1 MNSDNM
7 IPLCEPLFQGR
18 EKEYLENCID
28 SGWVSSAGQYVRQLE
43 EGFEKILP
51 GCRAAAVS
59 SGTAAM
65 FLALRGLRVPPDAEV
80 IVQNVTFAGTIN
92 PVIHLGAHPLLM
104 DIDESTLSL
113 DPEKLDDFFR
123 NRIIRRNGIN
133 YNRESGRA
141 VAAVTVAHLYG
152 LPARI
157 EEIAGICSRYG
168 VPLIEDAAESLG
180 ATWEERLTGT
190 FGQVAI
196 FSLNG
201 NKLVTG
207 GSGGIVV
214 SSDVK
219 LIQEV
224 KRWSDH
230 YRSAEDRWVYERA
243 GYNYQLNNLQA
254 AVALAQ
260 LEKLTEKITRKRQIH
275 ERYAELFQ
283 QAPEV
288 RLLEEVFPGHASYWM
303 NVIQIE
309 NRDVNEVIAQLASG
323 GIEARPVF
331 KPLHTM
337 KPYRKYLVLEPLSG
351 TEFSSTCCCL
361 PSSESLT
368 INQQEL
374 VVERVIA
381 AIRYGTK
388 KRRGE
393 HV

>member
-1 MNSDNM
+1 M
-7 IPLCEPLFQGR
+7 IPLCEPLFEGR
-18 EKEYLENCID
+18 EKEYLANCID

-43 EGFEKILP
+43 EGFEQIMP

-92 PVIHLGAHPLLM
+92 PVIHLGARPLLM
-104 DIDESTLSL
+104 DIDTSTLSL
-113 DPEKLDDFFR
+113 DPEKLNDFFR

-141 VAAVTVAHLYG
+141 VAAVIVAHLYG

-157 EEIAGICSRYG
+157 EEIAAVCSRYG

-180 ATWEERLTGT
+180 ATWDERPTGT

-207 GSGGIVV
+207 GSGGVVV

-230 YRSAEDRWVYERA
+230 YRSEEDRWVYERA

-260 LEKLTEKITRKRQIH
+260 LERLPEKIARKRQLH
-275 ERYAELFQ
+275 DRYAELFRQ
-283 QAPEV
+283 VPEV
-288 RLLEEVFPGHASYWM
+288 SLLEEVFPGRASYWM

-309 NRDVNEVIAQLASG
+309 NRDVTEVINQLAAA
-323 GIEARPVF
+323 GIEARSVF
-331 KPLHTM
+331 KPLHLM
-337 KPYRKYLVLEPLSG
+337 RPYQGYLVLEPLSG
-351 TEFSSTCCCL
+351 TEFSSNCCCL
-361 PSSESLT
+361 PSSENLT
-368 INQQEL
+368 IDQQEQ
-374 VVERVIA
+374 VVETVIA
-381 AIRYGTK
+381 AVRYGAK
-388 KRRGE
+388 QRRGE
-393 HV
+393 YV

>member
-1 MNSDNM
+1 LNSHNL
-7 IPLCEPLFQGR
+7 IPLCEPLFRGR
-18 EKEYLENCID
+18 EKEYLANCID

-65 FLALRGLRVPPDAEV
+65 FLALRGLRVPPDSEV
-80 IVQNVTFAGTIN
+80 IVQDVTFAGTVN
-92 PVIHLGAHPLLM
+92 PVIHLGARPLFM

-141 VAAVTVAHLYG
+141 VAAVIAAHLYG

-180 ATWEERLTGT
+180 ATWEDRPTGT

-214 SSDVK
+214 ASDAR

-230 YRSAEDRWVYERA
+230 YRSEEDRWVYERA

-260 LEKLTEKITRKRQIH
+260 LEQLPQKIARKRQVH
-275 ERYAELFQ
+275 DLYAELFQ
-283 QAPEV
+283 QVPEV
-288 RLLEEVFPGHASYWM
+288 SLLEEVFPGRASYWI

-309 NRDVNEVIAQLASG
+309 NSDVTDVIAELASG

-337 KPYRKYLVLEPLSG
+337 KPYQDYLMLEPLSG
-351 TEFSSTCCCL
+351 TEYSSSCCCL
-361 PSSESLT
+361 PSSENLT
-368 INQQEL
+368 TSQQEQ

-381 AIRYGTK
+381 AVRYGTK
-388 KRRGE
+388 QRRGE